1 MSVNDLERTDTLYTD
16 IEHRSDPSSSDALR
30 ANLVGQCTTPAGVG
44 SFAIPTLW
52 PLSGRKECL
61 VRLVYDDCLGILK
74 QVHRE
79 TVGPT
84 RPWNLRELLLVLEVC
99 AKDRYRKDFDWG
111 LGNAFDRASGAAAS
125 GPHHRLDDQYW
136 NPVENSEVCCE
147 RPMWDIYWSGN

>member
-1 MSVNDLERTDTLYTD
+1 MYYPGRSWKFRHSDSVAFV
-16 IEHRSDPSSSDALR
+16 RSQ
-30 ANLVGQCTTPAGVG
+30 GC
-44 SFAIPTLW
+44 
-52 PLSGRKECL
+52 
-61 VRLVYDDCLGILK
+61 LVYDDCLGILK

-84 RPWNLRELLLVLEVC
+84 RPWNLRELLLVLEVS

-147 RPMWDIYWSGN
+147 RPMWDIYWTGN